1 MATYSGGPLQAEIPN
16 TDLVSFTLARARVL
30 GDKPALIDGADGRTI
45 GYAQLERDVQALAAG
60 LAARGF
66 QRGDTFAI
74 YMPNAPEY
82 ATAFYGAIAAGG
94 RCTTINPLYTARELA
109 HQLADSHARILLT
122 VPAFLDAAREA
133 VTGLDCEVF
142 VLGGNSDASSDR
154 DASTGMD
161 ASARDATGGSEDW
174 GARNAAG
181 MDATPFAELFG
192 DPDAAP
198 RPEID
203 PARDIA
209 ALPYSSGT
217 TGLSK
222 GVMLSH
228 RNLVANILQM
238 APVLR
243 MRTDEETMI
252 AVLPLFHI
260 YGLSVIMNYGLW
272 SGATLVTMGRFEL
285 QAYLELSERH
295 RVTRAYVV
303 PPIALALAHHPAVE
317 GRDLSH
323 LRAIVCGAAPL
334 GVELEDACS
343 ERIGAPVIQ
352 AYGMTELSP
361 GATVSPFGQP
371 RRPGSV
377 GPPLPGTEC
386 RLVDPASERDVESGE
401 RGELWVRGPQV
412 MCGYLNNP
420 AATAAMVDS
429 EGWLRT
435 GDVATADE
443 DGWFWIVDRVKELIK
458 YKGFQVAPA
467 ELEAILITHPD
478 VADCAVIG
486 MPDEEAGELPKAF
499 VVSAA
504 ARCDTGAVMEFVSA
518 QVAPH
523 KRIREIELVREIP
536 KSPSGKILRRVL
548 RAQAQT
554 PLS

>member
-1 MATYSGGPLQAEIPN
+1 MAIYSGDPLEIEIPN
-16 TDLVSFTLARARVL
+16 VDLVSFTLARARAL
-30 GDKPALIDGADGRTI
+30 GDRPALIDGASGQTI
-45 GYAQLERDVQALAAG
+45 GYAQLERDVRALAAG
-60 LAARGF
+60 LTARGF
-66 QRGDTFAI
+66 RHGDTFAI
-74 YMPNAPEY
+74 YMPNVPEY

-109 HQLADSHARILLT
+109 HQLADSGARMLLT
-122 VPAFLDAAREA
+122 APAFLDAAREA
-133 VTGLDCEVF
+133 TDGTGCELS
-142 VLGGNSDASSDR
+142 VLGEIQGPDGPD
-154 DASTGMD
+154 
-161 ASARDATGGSEDW
+161 GS
-174 GARNAAG
+174 
-181 MDATPFAELFG
+181 DATPFAELFG
-192 DPDAAP
+192 DPDAASQ
-198 RPEID
+198 PEID
-203 PARDIA
+203 PAHDIA

-217 TGLSK
+217 TGLPK

-228 RNLVANILQM
+228 RNLIANMLQM

-243 MRTDEETMI
+243 MSTDEEVMI

-285 QAYLELSERH
+285 QAYLDLSERH

-317 GRDLSH
+317 GRDLSS

-334 GVELEDACS
+334 GIELEDACT

-361 GATVSPFGQP
+361 GATVSPFGRP

-386 RLVDPASERDVESGE
+386 RLVDPASEQDVAGGE

-420 AATAAMVDS
+420 AATAAMIDS
-429 EGWLRT
+429 DGWLRT
-435 GDVATADE
+435 GDVATVDE
-443 DGWFWIVDRVKELIK
+443 HGWFWIVDRVKELIK

-467 ELEAILITHPD
+467 ELEAILITHPE

-486 MPDEEAGELPKAF
+486 IPDEQAGELPKAF

-504 ARCDTGAVMEFVSA
+504 SGCDSDAVMEFVCT

-548 RAQAQT
+548 REHA

>member
-1 MATYSGGPLQAEIPN
+1 MAIYFGGELETEIPDI
-16 TDLVSFTLARARVL
+16 DLVGFTLVRARAL
-30 GDKPALIDGADGRTI
+30 GNRPALINGTSGQTI
-45 GYAQLERDVQALAAG
+45 GYAQLERDVRALAAG

-66 QRGDTFAI
+66 GRGDTFAI

-109 HQLADSHARILLT
+109 HQLTDSGARMLLT

-133 VTGLDCEVF
+133 VAGLHCELF
-142 VLGGNSDASSDR
+142 VLGEIQDMRLAPNAGEDNEPGYADR
-154 DASTGMD
+154 
-161 ASARDATGGSEDW
+161 GGV
-174 GARNAAG
+174 GANAHAG
-181 MDATPFAELFG
+181 GPDESGAMPFSELFG
-192 DPDAAP
+192 DPEAAP

-203 PARDIA
+203 PAHDIA

-243 MRTDEETMI
+243 MRTDEETVI

-285 QAYLELSERH
+285 QSYLDLSERH
-295 RVTRAYVV
+295 HVTRAFVV

-334 GVELEDACS
+334 GVELEDACT

-377 GPPLPGTEC
+377 GPPRPGTEC
-386 RLVDPASERDVESGE
+386 RLVDPASEQDVENGE

-412 MCGYLNNP
+412 MCGYLNNH
-420 AATAAMVDS
+420 AATAAMIGSD
-429 EGWLRT
+429 GWLRT
-435 GDVATADE
+435 GDVATVDE
-443 DGWFWIVDRVKELIK
+443 HGWFWIVDRVKELIK

-467 ELEAILITHPD
+467 ELEAILITHPE

-486 MPDEEAGELPKAF
+486 IPDEQAGELPKAF

-504 ARCDTGAVMEFVSA
+504 SGCDPDAVMEFVCT

-548 RAQAQT
+548 RQD
-554 PLS
+554 SDN